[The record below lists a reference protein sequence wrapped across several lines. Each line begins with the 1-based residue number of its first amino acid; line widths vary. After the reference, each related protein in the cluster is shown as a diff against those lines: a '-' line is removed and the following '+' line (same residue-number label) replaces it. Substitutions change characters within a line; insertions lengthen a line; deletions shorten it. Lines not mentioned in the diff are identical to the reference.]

1 MRIIGRDIMI
11 EALEHLTLLFI
22 ISISFSYFTAR
33 FYLRLQN
40 PIEAFLGVMILS
52 FLIGFISRRRTLVQ
66 DFYISILSFLFS
78 RVLISAISA
87 YVLIYPFIV
96 PGVNMFPTFSR
107 LFVRLLEFATIH
119 LFFSTGM
126 GFTLIGKI
134 FSPR

>member
-78 RVLISAISA
+78 RVLTSAISA

-107 LFVRLLEFATIH
+107 LFVRLLEV
-119 LFFSTGM
+119 
-126 GFTLIGKI
+126 
-134 FSPR
+134 